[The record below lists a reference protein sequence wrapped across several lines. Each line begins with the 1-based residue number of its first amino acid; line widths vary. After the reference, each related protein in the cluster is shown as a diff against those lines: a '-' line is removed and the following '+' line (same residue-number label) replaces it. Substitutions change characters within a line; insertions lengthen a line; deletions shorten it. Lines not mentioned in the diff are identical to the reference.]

1 MILETVQ
8 QSVVQSSS
16 SGKLWRRAGL
26 AVMVV
31 ALISIAVTFF
41 ILMGLTSIDP
51 TRDVIMTAMAINGAL
66 AAVLLSVVS
75 VEILK
80 LWQARRPWPGCSTS
94 PRACGRAL
102 QSGCGSNLPS

>member
-8 QSVVQSSS
+8 QSVVQSSA

-31 ALISIAVTFF
+31 ALISIAITFV

-51 TRDVIMTAMAINGAL
+51 TRKVIMTAMAINGA
-66 AAVLLSVVS
+66 S
-75 VEILK
+75 
-80 LWQARRPWPGCSTS
+80 G
-94 PRACGRAL
+94 GRSA
-102 QSGCGSNLPS
+102 GRGFR